1 MQSINIGYMQSPMNK
16 RDSIGYIDKKKFRPT
31 PPPLSEQGN
40 RKGDQDHIAKNA
52 VVMAKL
58 TKRIFS
64 LFSTVSVL
72 IMYPLSPPIKTAAS
86 EDTRCAVDSLMM
98 DQRLQRS
105 NRSIQEARLMVAMM
119 SVR

>member
-1 MQSINIGYMQSPMNK
+1 MNK
-16 RDSIGYIDKKKFRPT
+16 RDSIKKKSRLIPT
-31 PPPLSEQGN
+31 PPPLTEQGN

-58 TKRIFS
+58 TRRIFS
-64 LFSTVSVL
+64 LVSTVSVL

-98 DQRLQRS
+98 DQRLRRS
-105 NRSIQEARLMVAMM
+105 NRSIQEARLIMEGT
-119 SVR
+119 R